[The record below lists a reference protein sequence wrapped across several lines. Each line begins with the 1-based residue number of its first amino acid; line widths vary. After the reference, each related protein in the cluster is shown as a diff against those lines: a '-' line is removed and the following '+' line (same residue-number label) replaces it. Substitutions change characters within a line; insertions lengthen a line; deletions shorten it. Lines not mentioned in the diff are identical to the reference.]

1 LDLAAHVET
10 QRISAPMSANVFDAI
25 VIGGRSVGV
34 SLTKVMILRPDDIV
48 GSEFD
53 EIRHTW
59 TVTTRAGDS
68 HDASVVISYG
78 PAPSPAGMVPYLGVA
93 VHGLPN
99 RFFISGPDVRGQQQY
114 VAQCLNAMARTEST
128 RIEVRHST
136 QRTYTVRYRPGSTV
150 DWRRIRRKIKSAF
163 DLSSRVTVEDEVYD
177 GPAAVHIDDDIHDV
191 RVRLTGHLD
200 PIDGRYHWQGTVFDE
215 LPDEN
220 PPQRVRLAVGER
232 IAEARIA
239 ERTPW
244 GTYSVVGVGEP
255 PFALDEVEF
264 TVPTLS

>member
-1 LDLAAHVET
+1 MT
-10 QRISAPMSANVFDAI
+10 ANVFDAI

-34 SLTKVMILRPDDIV
+34 TLTKVMILRPDDV
-48 GSEFD
+48 AAEEFD
-53 EIRHTW
+53 EVRHTW
-59 TVTTRAGDS
+59 TVRTRAGDS
-68 HDASVVISYG
+68 HEASLVISYG
-78 PAPSPAGMVPYLGVA
+78 PAPSPAGMAPYLGVA

-99 RFFISGPDVRGQQQY
+99 RFFISGPDVHGQQHY

-136 QRTYTVRYRPGSTV
+136 QRTYTVRHRPGSAV
-150 DWRRIRRKIKSAF
+150 NWRRVRRKIRSAF

-177 GPAAVHIDDDIHDV
+177 GPAAVHVGDDIHDV

-200 PIDGRYHWQGTVFDE
+200 PIDGRYHWQGMVFDS
-215 LPDEN
+215 LPDDN
-220 PPQRVRLAVGER
+220 PLQRVRLAVGER
-232 IAEARIA
+232 VAEARIA

-255 PFALDEVEF
+255 PFTLDDVEVTLPAL
-264 TVPTLS
+264 S

>member
-1 LDLAAHVET
+1 MNAK
-10 QRISAPMSANVFDAI
+10 VFDAI

-34 SLTKVMILRPDDIV
+34 TLSKVMLLRTDDVV

-53 EIRHTW
+53 ETGHTW
-59 TVTTRAGDS
+59 RISTRSGDS
-68 HDASVVISYG
+68 YDASVVISYG

-99 RFFISGPDVRGQQQY
+99 RFFITGPDIRGQQQY
-114 VAQCLNAMARTEST
+114 IAHCLNAMARRDST

-136 QRTYTVRYRPGSTV
+136 QRTYTVRYRPGNAV
-150 DWRRIRRKIKSAF
+150 NWRLMRRKIRSAF
-163 DLSSRVTVEDEVYD
+163 DLSSRVSIEDTVYD
-177 GPAAVHIDDDIHDV
+177 GPAAVHIGDDIHDV

-200 PIDGRYHWQGTVFDE
+200 PIDGRYHWQGMVFDT
-215 LPDEN
+215 LPDDD

-232 IAEARIA
+232 TAEARIA

-244 GTYSVVGVGEP
+244 GTYSVVGVGDP

-264 TVPTLS
+264 TLPVLS